1 MDALY
6 ALVDVCKRC
15 VAATSSHH
23 SENRDYIDRL
33 KLAVVEALCKIEAAC
48 PKTEMCVMLHIL
60 LHVPDCIH
68 RWNSVR
74 NWWSFFGERCMGHF
88 IRFIHNRDLA
98 GENIMTAYVR
108 HRLVMSAPP
117 GVVAGLVSRLQA
129 MKLDLPKRSML
140 LLERT
145 RARRNLAGMYTV
157 QLQPSRRNEKPIL
170 GDDKR
175 AILTQ
180 ASTVLRNA
188 GFRLSSAVIVSEAC
202 TVKAMIKGVLINGRS
217 FDQGAHVEYYPRV
230 RRRGNQ
236 CGAGGRD
243 GSSTSQCLATVNM
256 YYVVRAPRANSRGR
270 FDTATIVDIT
280 DIPILQR
287 ARGMYVVESVRSN
300 TRLLGFNVGTTG
312 RTFVHIDSIA
322 FKIKLVPHW
331 SDELKDA
338 LMCGLRVWEA
348 R

>member
-1 MDALY
+1 
-6 ALVDVCKRC
+6 
-15 VAATSSHH
+15 
-23 SENRDYIDRL
+23 
-33 KLAVVEALCKIEAAC
+33 
-48 PKTEMCVMLHIL
+48 
-60 LHVPDCIH
+60 
-68 RWNSVR
+68 
-74 NWWSFFGERCMGHF
+74 MGHF

-108 HRLVMSAPP
+108 HRLVLGTPP
-117 GVVAGLVSRLQA
+117 GVVASLVSRLKS
-129 MKLDLPKRSML
+129 MDLDLPKRSML

-145 RARRNLAGMYTV
+145 RGRRNLAGMYTV
-157 QLQPSRRNEKPIL
+157 HLQPSRRNMKPIL

-175 AILTQ
+175 AVLTQ
-180 ASTVLRNA
+180 AITVLRNA
-188 GFRLSSAVIVSEAC
+188 GFRLSRSVILSDAC

-230 RRRGNQ
+230 RRRGNLE
-236 CGAGGRD
+236 GAGGRE
-243 GSSTSQCLATVNM
+243 GSSTSQRLATVNM
-256 YYVVRAPRANSRGR
+256 YYVVRAPRESGR
-270 FDTATIVDIT
+270 FDNATIVDIT
-280 DIPILQR
+280 DIPILRR

-331 SDELKDA
+331 SDQFKDD